1 MAAGTMRGAAARPN
15 TATWLLGLATVV
27 LAGLSITA
35 AISGTAS
42 VLVGAVFAFGI
53 AFTVVRY
60 PFVGIVIFLTTFL
73 FTYPA
78 PLRGIGNLT
87 INNMLGMI
95 LLPMLLFGTVREG
108 IGWFTRL
115 RPLVWLLVAGGIL
128 LTAGTLY
135 NREVNVEGLA
145 TVELRRGV
153 ERELYGARAQ
163 TQGAL
168 IETRD
173 RRVKHVTRFAFVVFF
188 VFFVRTPAQLR
199 FIVGILLSVLLMT
212 YMNVGSEAG
221 ELGWGRGRLRVT
233 GSAGTALYTGTNPN
247 KLAFYALFCLTF
259 LWYLRVRIRSFVV
272 YAGWLVATVGS
283 AVAIPFTASR
293 SGLLNLF
300 AFCGIVLL
308 EGRFS
313 YRKVFGL
320 GFLAVLATVQFGYN
334 VNFLDVLLPEDVSD
348 RLTQLAPAGEELLP
362 EGQEARGS
370 FQKRVRTILSSADM
384 LSVHPLLG
392 VGLGNY
398 PLVRAAVAPTAAAGP
413 PHNSFIWA
421 ATESGLVGLFLY
433 LASFVWIFRNLS
445 DIRRDYEGR
454 FGPLDLE
461 WLVHALRTAL
471 ILFMFFSFFADVWA
485 HIYFYVIVGMS
496 LSLIR
501 MHRNYTETGQVP
513 GTEIGQAVILPGS
526 GR

>member
-1 MAAGTMRGAAARPN
+1 MASGTIRGATVGPSP
-15 TATWLLGLATVV
+15 ATLFLGLLTV
-27 LAGLSITA
+27 LL
-35 AISGTAS
+35 GTAS
-42 VLVGAVFAFGI
+42 VVAAVTGTASLLVGAVFAGV
-53 AFTVVRY
+53 AAVTVLRY
-60 PFVGIVIFLTTFL
+60 PFVGILIFLTTFL

-87 INNMLGMI
+87 INNLLGMI
-95 LLPMLLFGTVREG
+95 LLPMLLFGTLREG

-115 RPLVWLLVAGGIL
+115 RPLVWLVVAGGIL

-135 NREVNVEGLA
+135 NREVNVEGLE

-153 ERELYGARAQ
+153 ERELYGARVQ

-173 RRVKHVTRFAFVVFF
+173 RGVKYVTRFAFVVFF
-188 VFFVRTPAQLR
+188 VFFVRTPQQLKV
-199 FIVGILLSVLLMT
+199 IVGILLSVLLMT
-212 YMNVGSEAG
+212 YLNVGSEAG

-247 KLAFYALFCLTF
+247 KLAFYGLFCLTF
-259 LWYLRVRIRSFVV
+259 LWYMRVRIHSMVL
-272 YAGWLVATVGS
+272 YAGWLASTVAA
-283 AVAIPFTASR
+283 AVAIPLTASR

-300 AFCGIVLL
+300 AFVGIVLL

-313 YRKVFGL
+313 YRKVVGL
-320 GFLAVLATVQFGYN
+320 AFLAMVATVQFGYN
-334 VNFLDVLLPEDVSD
+334 VNLADFLLPEDVSG
-348 RLTQLAPAGEELLP
+348 RLTQLAPVGDELLP

-370 FQKRVRTILSSADM
+370 FQKRVRTILNSADM

-398 PLVRAAVAPTAAAGP
+398 PLVRTAVAPTAAPGP
-413 PHNSFIWA
+413 PHNSYIWA
-421 ATESGLVGLFLY
+421 ATESGLIGLFLY

-445 DIRRDYEGR
+445 DIRQDYDGR

-461 WLVHALRTAL
+461 WLVHAMRTAL
-471 ILFMFFSFFADVWA
+471 ILFMIFSFFADVWA
-485 HIYFYVIVGMS
+485 HIYFYVILGMS

-501 MHRNYTETGQVP
+501 MHRTYTETGRVP
-513 GTEIGQAVILPGS
+513 GTEIGQTVILPGS
-526 GR
+526 NR